1 MIEVRNVTKIYGVVK
16 ALNAVSLEVQD
27 GEFISIVGPSGSGK
41 TTFLNV
47 VAGLLTPTSG
57 EVIVD
62 DTSLYKL
69 SLGERTA
76 FRRKRFGFVF
86 QTYNL
91 ISYLTAIENVE
102 IPMYLAK
109 VGQAK
114 QKKIARGLLEK
125 VGLKDRLTHLP
136 SELSAG
142 EQQRVAIA
150 RALASNASIIFADEP
165 TGNLDV
171 ETGRELM
178 MHMKE
183 LNASGVTVILVT
195 HDPEIAGFANRVM
208 KIVDGRLCEQI
219 REKEAKLK

>member
-1 MIEVRNVTKIYGVVK
+1 MIEVRNVTKMYGAVK
-16 ALNAVSLEVQD
+16 ALNDVSLEVQN

-41 TTFLNV
+41 TTLLNI

-62 DTSLYKL
+62 GTPLYKL
-69 SLGERTA
+69 SLRERTA

-102 IPMYLAK
+102 IPLYLAK
-109 VGQAK
+109 VGQAE
-114 QKKIARGLLEK
+114 QKRIARGLLKK

-136 SELSAG
+136 SELSTG

-171 ETGRELM
+171 ETGRELI

-183 LNASGVTVILVT
+183 LNRSGVTVILVT

-208 KIVDGRLCEQI
+208 KMVDGRL
-219 REKEAKLK
+219 RSH

>member
-1 MIEVRNVTKIYGVVK
+1 MIEVRNVTKTYGTVK
-16 ALNAVSLEVQD
+16 ALDDVSLEVQN

-41 TTFLNV
+41 TTFLNII
-47 VAGLLTPTSG
+47 AGLLTPTTG
-57 EVIVD
+57 GVIVD
-62 DTSLYKL
+62 GISLYEL
-69 SLGERTA
+69 SLRERTA
-76 FRRKRFGFVF
+76 FRRKTFGFVF
-86 QTYNL
+86 QIYNL
-91 ISYLTAIENVE
+91 ISYLTALENVE
-102 IPMYLAK
+102 IPLYLAK
-109 VGQAK
+109 VGQAE
-114 QKKIARGLLEK
+114 QKRIAGGLLEK

-150 RALASNASIIFADEP
+150 RALASDASIIFADEP

-183 LNASGVTVILVT
+183 LNGGGVTFILVT

-208 KIVDGRLCEQI
+208 KIVDGRLAGI
-219 REKEAKLK
+219 

>member
-219 REKEAKLK
+219 REEEAKLK

>member
-1 MIEVRNVTKIYGVVK
+1 MIEVKNVTKTHGAVK
-16 ALNAVSLEVQD
+16 TLDDISLEVQN

-41 TTFLNV
+41 PTFLNI
-47 VAGLLTPTSG
+47 VAGLLTPTTG

-62 DTSLYKL
+62 GTSLYKL
-69 SLGERTA
+69 SLRERTTV
-76 FRRKRFGFVF
+76 RRKTFGFVF
-86 QTYNL
+86 QIYNL
-91 ISYLTAIENVE
+91 ISYLTALENVE
-102 IPMYLAK
+102 IPLYLAK
-109 VGQAK
+109 AGQAE
-114 QKKIARGLLEK
+114 QERIASGLLEK
-125 VGLKDRLTHLP
+125 VGLRDRLTHIP

-150 RALASNASIIFADEP
+150 RALASDASIIFADEP

-183 LNASGVTVILVT
+183 LNRGGVTFILVT

-208 KIVDGRLCEQI
+208 KIVDGRMAGI
-219 REKEAKLK
+219 

>member
-1 MIEVRNVTKIYGVVK
+1 MIEVRDVTKIYRAVK
-16 ALNAVSLEVQD
+16 ALNDVSFEVQN
-27 GEFISIVGPSGSGK
+27 GEFISVVGPSGSGK
-41 TTFLNV
+41 TTFLNI

-62 DTSLYKL
+62 GTSLYKL
-69 SLGERTA
+69 SLRERTA

-102 IPMYLAK
+102 IPLYLAK
-109 VGQAK
+109 VGQAE
-114 QKKIARGLLEK
+114 QKRIARGLLEK

-136 SELSAG
+136 SELSTG

-183 LNASGVTVILVT
+183 LNRSGVTVILVT

-208 KIVDGRLCEQI
+208 KIVDGRI
-219 REKEAKLK
+219 AGM